1 MKSEVLKSS
10 RHLHWLDKLYSK
22 LFFFASENNHLLF
35 LWPTIHFFY
44 FDYQVHS
51 SHFSE
56 DDLLDGHWE
65 KRNITLCNCI
75 ELRMTVKWFNCVLKI
90 CCKFQV
96 LTVSLLTLM
105 PWLMSIQR
113 SMWESEEKIL
123 QLQSMSNAIICIDHW
138 SKVWCQ
144 EFRSCLTSIFNLSN
158 PKSKIQLEK
167 SLFKFC

>member
-105 PWLMSIQR
+105 PWLMSIQQ
-113 SMWESEEKIL
+113 SMWDSVRMRRENSSTPIYV
-123 QLQSMSNAIICIDHW
+123 QCNNMYW
-138 SKVWCQ
+138 SLIKGLVSRVQ
-144 EFRSCLTSIFNLSN
+144 VLSDLH
-158 PKSKIQLEK
+158 IQLEQSK
-167 SLFKFC
+167 K